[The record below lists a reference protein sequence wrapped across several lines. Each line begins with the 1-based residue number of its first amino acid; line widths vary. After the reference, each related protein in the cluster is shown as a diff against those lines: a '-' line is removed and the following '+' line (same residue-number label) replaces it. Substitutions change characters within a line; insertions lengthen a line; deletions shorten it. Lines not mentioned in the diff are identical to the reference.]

1 MTISSPE
8 IVQYCME
15 MMQEAQEEKQ
25 KTSTNIEYWQGRY
38 DSLNALVMHI
48 LSVQGG
54 PEQ

>member
-25 KTSTNIEYWQGRY
+25 KSSTNSEYWQGRY
-38 DSLNALVMHI
+38 DAFNAVVMHV
-48 LSVQGG
+48 LSAQGG